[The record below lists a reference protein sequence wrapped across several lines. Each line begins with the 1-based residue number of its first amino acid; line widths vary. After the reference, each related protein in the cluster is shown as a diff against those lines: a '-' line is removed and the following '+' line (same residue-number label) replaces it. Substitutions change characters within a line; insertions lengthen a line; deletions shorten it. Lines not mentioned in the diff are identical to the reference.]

1 MREPTHQGTGPG
13 VLVQAAAA
21 LLVLAGIGLRLAEYA
36 LDRSLWL
43 DEAFLALNIQERDV
57 AELFGTLDFNQ
68 AAPAGYL
75 LLVKAATL
83 LFGDSEYVLRS
94 IAVVASV
101 ASVPLFWICARRI
114 LAPWA
119 AVLALGLFA
128 LGGGLLRHAAEL
140 KPYSSDV
147 LVAVV
152 LLLLALT
159 CWPRGPLTLRRG
171 IAAGLVAA
179 ALVWISYPAAFVV
192 AGIAA
197 TLLVEAILHRD
208 RATVRSMLVMVGLAC
223 GSLVILSATVL
234 DTTVGVQS
242 ALKSG
247 APRFFLALPPTSTDD
262 LENLARAPLLLFRG
276 SIGLGTWGAVLFGA
290 LALVGAFSFARRRS
304 WRTLGILLSPLPFVI
319 AASGVGL
326 YPFGDRFT
334 LFYIPLA
341 LLLVAEGAW
350 ALVDAV
356 RSRLSRS
363 PARTR
368 ALVLGAALCGAGL
381 LAVAA
386 DSTAEHFADPQAEA
400 IKPPLETIQDDWRA
414 GDTLFLYFASQYAF
428 RYYAECDDCGVV
440 QAGRAPSLWN
450 NVRLATPSA
459 PEFAAALVSNPPAFV
474 VGANLKDEPLD
485 AMEAQL
491 DRLAGRPRVWILF
504 THTGT
509 AEGQEALATA
519 LRDLDARGTR
529 LLERQYDGASL
540 YLYDTRPS

>member
-1 MREPTHQGTGPG
+1 MREPTHQGGPG

-21 LLVLAGIGLRLAEYA
+21 LLVLAGIGLRLAEYS

-83 LFGDSEYVLRS
+83 LVGDSEYALRS
-94 IAVVASV
+94 IAVVASA

-128 LGGGLLRHAAEL
+128 LGGGLLRHAAEV
-140 KPYSSDV
+140 KPYASDV
-147 LVAVV
+147 LVAVL

-159 CWPRGPLTLRRG
+159 CWPRGALTLRRG
-171 IAAGLVAA
+171 IAAGFVAA

-192 AGIAA
+192 AGIGA
-197 TLLVEAILHRD
+197 TLLIEAILHRD
-208 RATVRSMLVMVGLAC
+208 RETVRSMLVMVGLAC

-247 APRFFLALPPTSTDD
+247 APRFFLPLPPMSRDD
-262 LENLARAPLLLFRG
+262 LESLARAPLLFFRG
-276 SIGLGTWGAVLFGA
+276 SIGLGTWGAVLVGA
-290 LALVGAFSFARRRS
+290 LALVGAISLARMGS
-304 WRTLGILLSPLPFVI
+304 WRILGILLSPLPFVI
-319 AASGVGL
+319 AASAVAL

-334 LFYIPLA
+334 LFYIPFA
-341 LLLVAEGAW
+341 LLLVAEGAR
-350 ALVDAV
+350 ALVEAV
-356 RSRLSRS
+356 RSRLARSR
-363 PARTR
+363 ARPR
-368 ALVLGAALCGAGL
+368 AFLLGAALCGAGL

-386 DSTAEHFADPQAEA
+386 DSAADHFQDPQAEA
-400 IKPPLETIQDDWRA
+400 IKPPLETIQDDWRP

-440 QAGRAPSLWN
+440 QPGRATSLWN
-450 NVRLATPSA
+450 NVRLATPSG
-459 PEFAAALVSNPPAFV
+459 PEFAPALVSSPPALV
-474 VGANLKDEPLD
+474 LGANLKDEPLD
-485 AMEAQL
+485 AMEAQF
-491 DRLAGRPRVWILF
+491 DGLAGRPRVWILF

-509 AEGQEALATA
+509 AQGQEALATA

-529 LLERQYDGASL
+529 LLERQYDGAAL
-540 YLYDTRPS
+540 YLYDTRPR

>member
-1 MREPTHQGTGPG
+1 
-13 VLVQAAAA
+13 
-21 LLVLAGIGLRLAEYA
+21 
-36 LDRSLWL
+36 
-43 DEAFLALNIQERDV
+43 
-57 AELFGTLDFNQ
+57 
-68 AAPAGYL
+68 
-75 LLVKAATL
+75 
-83 LFGDSEYVLRS
+83 
-94 IAVVASV
+94 
-101 ASVPLFWICARRI
+101 
-114 LAPWA
+114 
-119 AVLALGLFA
+119 
-128 LGGGLLRHAAEL
+128 
-140 KPYSSDV
+140 
-147 LVAVV
+147 
-152 LLLLALT
+152 
-159 CWPRGPLTLRRG
+159 
-171 IAAGLVAA
+171 
-179 ALVWISYPAAFVV
+179 
-192 AGIAA
+192 
-197 TLLVEAILHRD
+197 
-208 RATVRSMLVMVGLAC
+208 
-223 GSLVILSATVL
+223 
-234 DTTVGVQS
+234 
-242 ALKSG
+242 
-247 APRFFLALPPTSTDD
+247 
-262 LENLARAPLLLFRG
+262 
-276 SIGLGTWGAVLFGA
+276 
-290 LALVGAFSFARRRS
+290 
-304 WRTLGILLSPLPFVI
+304 
-319 AASGVGL
+319 
-326 YPFGDRFT
+326 
-334 LFYIPLA
+334 LA